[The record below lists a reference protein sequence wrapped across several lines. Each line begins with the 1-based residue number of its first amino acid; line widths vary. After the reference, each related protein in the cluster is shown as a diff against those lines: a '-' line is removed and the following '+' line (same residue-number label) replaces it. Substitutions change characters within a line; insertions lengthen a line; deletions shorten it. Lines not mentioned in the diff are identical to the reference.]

1 MARTF
6 HVYILSYRRRTVL
19 YTGITNNLLA
29 RLEMHLAG
37 TGSVFVSRYKV
48 FDLVYF
54 EAHDKPEDAI
64 AREKQIK
71 GWRRVKKLTLILGA
85 NPKMNDL
92 KSQLM

>member
-6 HVYILSYRRRTVL
+6 HVYILSNRRRTVL
-19 YTGITNNLLA
+19 YTGITNNLPV

-37 TGSVFVSRYKV
+37 MGSVFVSRYKV

-54 EAHDKPEDAI
+54 EAFERSEEAI

-71 GWRRVKKLTLILGA
+71 GWRREKKLTLILRA
-85 NPKMNDL
+85 NPKMIDL
-92 KSQLM
+92 KSQLI